1 LLLVYAH
8 AEVEDVTSC
17 RSFADGGALLTLAMF
32 YLEGIVLFPGDT
44 LPLRVLQPRF
54 LAAVERARHSVE
66 APNMLGVIHVRARPQ
81 DGQVHVASVGTTAE
95 VLLQSL
101 SCQEN
106 GVLLS
111 VPQNDFFL
119 IIFCSKF

>member
-66 APNMLGVIHVRARPQ
+66 APNMLGVVC
-81 DGQVHVASVGTTAE
+81 
-95 VLLQSL
+95 LQTVSYVCPSTHL
-101 SCQEN
+101 
-106 GVLLS
+106 
-111 VPQNDFFL
+111 DR
-119 IIFCSKF
+119 